1 MFCFNVKISCYLS
14 IINSNNKNMKNKINI
29 IILTAVVG
37 LISMLGAYAQ
47 DQKDKIKITFSN
59 ELNLKNVLKVSWDA
73 NTTKGRIGGFVNIN
87 PEDKEKTIEIP
98 SDSKDVKI
106 KLFQSK

>member
-1 MFCFNVKISCYLS
+1 
-14 IINSNNKNMKNKINI
+14 MKNKVCITI
-29 IILTAVVG
+29 FMAIVG
-37 LISMLGAYAQ
+37 LMFMLGAYGQ
-47 DQKDKIKITFSN
+47 DQKDKIKLTFSN